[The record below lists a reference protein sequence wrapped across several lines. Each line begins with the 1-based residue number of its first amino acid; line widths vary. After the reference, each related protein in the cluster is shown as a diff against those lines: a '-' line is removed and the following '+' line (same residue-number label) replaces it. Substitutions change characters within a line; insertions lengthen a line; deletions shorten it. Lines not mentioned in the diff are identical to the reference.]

1 MIDQL
6 KPRSIPHTQLRVP
19 PICLGTM
26 TFGTPVDA
34 RTARSIVH
42 WSMDHG
48 LNFIDTADIYEGYCR
63 FVGSAGGVAESI
75 VGSAVAGCRAR
86 AIIATK
92 VGNAVGPTA
101 ADRGL
106 GRERLLAA
114 CDRSLARLQTDWIDL
129 YYMHRPDPDTP
140 LEESIGAFADL
151 IRAGK
156 VRHWGLSNFDAA
168 QTRQVL
174 AACDGHGWP
183 RPVAQQPPYSLL
195 NRGIEAD
202 LLPLCRSEGI
212 AVIPYQ
218 VLQGGLLTGKYRDP
232 SAPPAGSRG
241 AEKPEWL
248 PALKDAE
255 IQLELARLAEHAAA
269 ARLGLLE
276 YAIRST
282 LAVPAIA
289 SIVLGVKNVEQLAQA
304 VRAL

>member
-1 MIDQL
+1 MTDPL
-6 KPRSIPHTQLRVP
+6 KPRSIPHTPLRIP

-26 TFGTPVDA
+26 TFGTPVGA
-34 RTARSIVH
+34 IEASAMVRWAL
-42 WSMDHG
+42 DHG
-48 LNFIDTADIYEGYCR
+48 LNFIDTADIYEGYDR

-75 VGSAVAGCRAR
+75 VGSAVAGRRAQ

-101 ADRGL
+101 ADQGL
-106 GRERLLAA
+106 SRNRVLPA

-129 YYMHRPDPDTP
+129 YYMHRPDLDTP

-151 IRAGK
+151 IKAGK

-174 AACDGHGWP
+174 AVCDRHGWP
-183 RPVAQQPPYSLL
+183 RPVAHQPPYSLL
-195 NRGIEAD
+195 NRGIEAE
-202 LLPLCRSEGI
+202 LLPLCRTHEI

-218 VLQGGLLTGKYRDP
+218 VLQGGLLTGKYREV

-248 PALKDAE
+248 PALKDAKVRDE
-255 IQLELARLAEHAAA
+255 VARLAAEADGAG
-269 ARLGLLE
+269 LGLLE
-276 YAIRST
+276 YAIRRT
-282 LAVPAIA
+282 LAVPGIT
-289 SIVLGVKNVEQLAQA
+289 SIVLGVTSIEQLSQA
-304 VRAL
+304 VQAL